1 MKSLKSIFFFI
12 FWPCRKKYGILVP
25 WLEIKPAAPCIGSR
39 VLTTGL
45 PGKSLNPFLSSF
57 KMLHGVICTL
67 FLKWWQGK
75 FFLEAL
81 SELSKIRINSFS
93 QQKALYPKC
102 LWRKKKKYVQKSKPF
117 NTVLHLQT
125 NKYIDTD
132 VNINDDID
140 IVY

>member
-1 MKSLKSIFFFI
+1 MEIMKSLKSIFFLYFLAMSQ
-12 FWPCRKKYGILVP
+12 GIWDLSSLTRDQTCNP
-25 WLEIKPAAPCIGSR
+25 LHWKHR

-57 KMLHGVICTL
+57 KMLHGVIFTL

-81 SELSKIRINSFS
+81 SELSKIHINSFS

-102 LWRKKKKYVQKSKPF
+102 LWRKKKSMCRKAS
-117 NTVLHLQT
+117 HLTQSYICRQT
-125 NKYIDTD
+125 NI
-132 VNINDDID
+132 
-140 IVY
+140 